1 MNGATPMGETVVE
14 VRPVTTRKELARFV
28 RFPERLHRD
37 HQQWVP
43 PLRADERRLLDPKRN
58 RAFRYCDCTVALA
71 YCEGAVVGRVL
82 GIVNRR
88 YNEARGERSAR
99 FGHLE
104 CIDDQAVAHALLD
117 HVEQWAR
124 GQGTTRIVGP
134 MGFTDQ
140 DPEGF
145 QVSGFEHEPAL
156 ATYCNFE
163 YVVRLL
169 ETEGYAKEVDYV
181 VYRVPV
187 PHTTPEI
194 YRKLSA
200 RILKRGSC
208 SLLEFRRRKQL
219 EPHIE
224 PMLRL
229 MNQTFK
235 DLAGFS
241 PLDEG
246 EMDDLARR
254 YLPVIDPRFVKAV
267 LADDRLVGFMIGVPN
282 MNDGFRKAGGRLLPF
297 GWLHILRAAKRSR
310 QLDLLIGAIAE
321 GHRGRGVDVLLG
333 DAMIRA
339 ARDGGFLYM
348 DSHHELEDNYR
359 VRAEMEKVGGEVYK
373 RYRVFQKAL

>member
-181 VYRVPV
+181 GV
-187 PHTTPEI
+187 
-194 YRKLSA
+194 
-200 RILKRGSC
+200 
-208 SLLEFRRRKQL
+208 
-219 EPHIE
+219 
-224 PMLRL
+224 
-229 MNQTFK
+229 
-235 DLAGFS
+235 S
-241 PLDEG
+241 PQ
-246 EMDDLARR
+246 A
-254 YLPVIDPRFVKAV
+254 
-267 LADDRLVGFMIGVPN
+267 LVGISSALIPFLEHDDSNRALMGANMQRQSVP
-282 MNDGFRKAGGRLLPF
+282 LLRPA
-297 GWLHILRAAKRSR
+297 LRPSP
-310 QLDLLIGAIAE
+310 
-321 GHRGRGVDVLLG
+321 
-333 DAMIRA
+333 
-339 ARDGGFLYM
+339 
-348 DSHHELEDNYR
+348 
-359 VRAEMEKVGGEVYK
+359 
-373 RYRVFQKAL
+373 